1 MKNTIPQFENTTDL
15 IEEDPFNNNYQS
27 QIRLSIDWENEEI
40 GVGTYYNDN
49 CSPMDVWHG
58 LRRLILLPNNVDPR
72 YLKEDVDELLPRI
85 EKIRAG
91 YESYWDGHNWK
102 GRFND
107 DAQQELYSLEYDIE
121 QNPYNH
127 FHLLEE
133 GGLWDADEWFVDR
146 INELTAKTTDSEI
159 KDLAESYEYDAKVA
173 DGVII
178 RGGLDAIIRRF
189 RDWRDELID
198 AVEELVTLSL
208 SGPGAEY
215 SRDFT
220 ASGFAVIG
228 DDESKQKIVKPQ
240 GTGARVDVPK
250 DWIGSRVIV
259 IRLD

>member
-85 EKIRAG
+85 EKICAG

-102 GRFND
+102 GKFSD
-107 DAQQELYSLEYDIE
+107 DAKQELYSLEYDIE

-146 INELTAKTTDSEI
+146 IEELTSKTTDDEI
-159 KDLAESYEYDAKVA
+159 KDLAGSYEIDARN

-189 RDWRDELID
+189 KNQRDDLID
-198 AVEELVTLSL
+198 KIETTVSL
-208 SGPGAEY
+208 SISSSNKEFKKEFHGF
-215 SRDFT
+215 DFEIL
-220 ASGFAVIG
+220 GEK
-228 DDESKQKIVKPQ
+228 DNKQRIAKPQ